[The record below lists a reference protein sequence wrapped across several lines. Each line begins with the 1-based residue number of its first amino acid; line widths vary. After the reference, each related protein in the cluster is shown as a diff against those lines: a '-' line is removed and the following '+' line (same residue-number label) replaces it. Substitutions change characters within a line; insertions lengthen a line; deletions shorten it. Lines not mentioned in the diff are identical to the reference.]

1 MKIVNLINYSK
12 DLRLILL
19 KELLSSTK
27 NIFIYG
33 AGRCAK
39 NTYRLLSEY
48 RINIK
53 GYCVDPNYYTEGS
66 FVDGVKIYNVD
77 TLRSS
82 DNELVIGFENRGRA
96 LSVKESFAQ
105 NGVKV
110 YYFEDLFC
118 FRQMDYKF
126 FIDNINSYQKAYD
139 LLEDELS
146 KKILVAHINSRIAG
160 DYTEIAKYDSKLK
173 YGYDYDL
180 LQLNSDDTFV
190 DCGAF
195 DGDTFLEV
203 ADYTHGRF
211 KKYIAFEP
219 DEKNVR
225 KFSAKAKEYNNVIII
240 EKGVSDV
247 NEVKNFYNDG
257 SLYSNFVDSG
267 LWGDKTRRDI
277 YGDKDSFV
285 SVPVCR
291 MDDVLGGEPV
301 SVIKMDIEGSELDAL
316 KGARQIIKKIPKL
329 AICIY
334 HKSEDLFSCILFINS
349 VVGEGLYK
357 YYIRH
362 HSDNI
367 AETILYAI
375 PRR

>member
-267 LWGDKTRRDI
+267 LWGTKQGAISTETRI
-277 YGDKDSFV
+277 
-285 SVPVCR
+285 
-291 MDDVLGGEPV
+291 VL
-301 SVIKMDIEGSELDAL
+301 S
-316 KGARQIIKKIPKL
+316 R
-329 AICIY
+329 Y
-334 HKSEDLFSCILFINS
+334 
-349 VVGEGLYK
+349 
-357 YYIRH
+357 
-362 HSDNI
+362 
-367 AETILYAI
+367 LYAEWMMFLEASRFRSLKWI
-375 PRR
+375 LRGVN